1 MKKAE
6 EMRKIVE
13 KAVEDKRAVRAN
25 KSHAYAT
32 KVVETKCRKRARKGF
47 NNYQFKMSRWHSPTL
62 VIEHLEAMGFE
73 VKRNSKNGK
82 TILMI
87 KW

>member
-13 KAVEDKRAVRAN
+13 KAVEDKKTARVN

-32 KVVETKCRKRARKGF
+32 KVVETKCRKRAKKGF
-47 NNYQFKMSRWHSPTL
+47 NNYQFKMNRWHSPTL
-62 VIEHLEAMGFE
+62 VTEHLEAMGFG
-73 VKRNSKNGK
+73 VTRSSKNGR
-82 TILMI
+82 TVLMI